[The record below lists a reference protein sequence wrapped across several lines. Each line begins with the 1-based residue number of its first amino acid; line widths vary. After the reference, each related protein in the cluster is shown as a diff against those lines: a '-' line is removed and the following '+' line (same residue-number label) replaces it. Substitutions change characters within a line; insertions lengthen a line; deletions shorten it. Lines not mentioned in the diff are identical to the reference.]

1 MMEDQHSKALLVSL
15 NVLVGFFI
23 FFTLE
28 RTLTASAHGH
38 SHPHSHTHE
47 NEEGIVAVVKATEKK
62 RSNSKSR
69 GRSASPAPVRKSSC
83 SKSSSSSKSKSKS
96 KSNNNSVSG
105 TIEAMKANL
114 TMSGWLNIAADSMH
128 NFTDG
133 LAIGASFTGAGGGMH
148 CLGLAAFLSVMF
160 HEIPHEIGDF
170 TILVNSGLTKS
181 QAIRAQFVTAIAA
194 FIGTACGLIGASN
207 SEVVKALLLSWTA
220 GGFLYISTVSMIP
233 TVLAPDK
240 GDRKEHAMQGVYDAA
255 GFVGGV
261 AMMLGVALL
270 EDEHSHSH

>member
-1 MMEDQHSKALLVSL
+1 MMKDQHSKALLVSL

-28 RTLTASAHGH
+28 RTVTASAHGH

-47 NEEGIVAVVKATEKK
+47 KEEEVVTVVKTAEKKK

-69 GRSASPAPVRKSSC
+69 GRSASPAPV
-83 SKSSSSSKSKSKS
+83 SKRSSSKRSIS
-96 KSNNNSVSG
+96 NNSVSG

-148 CLGLAAFLSVMF
+148 GLGLAAFLSVMF

-220 GGFLYISTVSMIP
+220 GGFLYISTASMIP

-240 GDRKEHAMQGVYDAA
+240 GDRKEHAMQGIYDAA

-270 EDEHSHSH
+270 EDEHSH